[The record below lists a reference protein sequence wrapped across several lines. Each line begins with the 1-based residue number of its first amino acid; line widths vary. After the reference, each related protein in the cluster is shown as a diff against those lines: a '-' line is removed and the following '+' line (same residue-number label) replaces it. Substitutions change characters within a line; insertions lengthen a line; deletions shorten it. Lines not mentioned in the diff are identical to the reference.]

1 MIDKP
6 DWYPVGGGES
16 GYIAP
21 DPRDPYIVYA
31 GAYEG
36 EIDRYDKHTEQVQI
50 DFAVAG
56 GVGRAKAPQA

>member
-1 MIDKP
+1 MAIASRSDEGVIDKP

-21 DPRDPYIVYA
+21 YPPDPDIVYA

-36 EIDRYDKHTEQVQI
+36 EVRSL
-50 DFAVAG
+50 
-56 GVGRAKAPQA
+56 